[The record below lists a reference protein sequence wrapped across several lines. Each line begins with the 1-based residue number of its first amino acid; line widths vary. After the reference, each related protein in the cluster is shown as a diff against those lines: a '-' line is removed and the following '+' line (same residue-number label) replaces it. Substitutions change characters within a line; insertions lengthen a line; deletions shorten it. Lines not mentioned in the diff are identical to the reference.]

1 MSIADSS
8 ASCAFTVTRP
18 TLALLF
24 TATLAACGGGGGGG
38 GTSPG
43 GSPAPVASTP
53 SPTPPPAPV
62 SGTLCD
68 SASGRVLEVGPG
80 KPYASPN
87 AASRA
92 AVSGDVIRISAGD
105 YRGAAALAT
114 WSASNLTICGTGGRA
129 RLFADGLNQSG
140 KGIWVVAGTNIAID
154 NLEFRGA
161 TVPDQNGAGIR
172 AEHGGELRIA
182 NSGFY
187 DNENGLLAAAGA
199 STITIDRSEFARN
212 GRGDGYTHNLYVNA
226 IDRLTVRS
234 SFFREARVGHNLK
247 SRARETVIEH
257 SYFMDGTAGTASY
270 QADFPNGGRVVM
282 RGNLLQKGPSAQ
294 NANLISYGNEGLSNS
309 VRTLEL
315 YHNTLVNT
323 RSGGAWLSLP
333 SGVSTVRLT
342 ANLLAGTGNQALT
355 TNGFPSGSVLQ
366 TANVTGLASNIPGAT
381 NLNAPNFWPDAAL
394 QAQIGLAGV
403 PDAAYTQDAPQPYTL
418 RNLGAGRVAGAVQS
432 AP

>member
-1 MSIADSS
+1 MPRPHRLPNP
-8 ASCAFTVTRP
+8 TTRLP
-18 TLALLF
+18 LALLF
-24 TATLAACGGGGGGG
+24 AATLAACGGGGGGSG
-38 GTSPG
+38 AT
-43 GSPAPVASTP
+43 PAPVAGTP

-80 KPYASPN
+80 KAYATPN

-92 AVSGDVIRISAGD
+92 AASGDVIRISAGD

-114 WSASNLTICGTGGRA
+114 WSVSNLTICGSGGRA
-129 RLFADGLNQSG
+129 RLFADGVNQSG
-140 KGIWVVAGTNIAID
+140 KGIWVVSGANIAID

-172 AEHGGELRIA
+172 AEHGGELRIV

-212 GRGDGYTHNLYVNA
+212 GRGDGFTHNLYVNA

-234 SFFREARVGHNLK
+234 SFFHEARVGHNLK
-247 SRARETVIEH
+247 SRARETIIEH
-257 SYFMDGTAGTASY
+257 SHFMDGTAGTASY

-282 RGNLLQKGPSAQ
+282 RGNLLQKGPNAQ
-294 NANLISYGNEGLSNS
+294 NAHLISYGNEGLSNS
-309 VRTLEL
+309 TRTLEL
-315 YHNTLVNT
+315 FHNTLVNT
-323 RSGGAWLSLP
+323 RSGGAWLFLP
-333 SGVSTVRLT
+333 SGVTTVRLT
-342 ANLLAGTGNQALT
+342 ANLLAGTGNQTLT
-355 TNGFPSGSVLQ
+355 TGGFPGGSVLQ
-366 TANVTGLASNIPGAT
+366 TSNVTGLASNIPNAT
-381 NLNAPNFWPDAAL
+381 HLNNPDFWPDAAL

-403 PDAAYTQDAPQPYTL
+403 PDAAYTQDAPRPYTL
-418 RNLGAGRVAGAVQS
+418 RALGGTRVVGAIQS